1 MTHLMI
7 AGGTYTCC
15 CSRSSSYSI
24 MARTGI
30 DFHTSKPSHFGMAF
44 LLPLTW
50 GREGDVMDDTVMTPE
65 MTPQGDSLPPADI
78 TVVSE
83 EDAAKAVEGLED

>member
-1 MTHLMI
+1 
-7 AGGTYTCC
+7 
-15 CSRSSSYSI
+15 
-24 MARTGI
+24 
-30 DFHTSKPSHFGMAF
+30 MAF
-44 LLPLTW
+44 LLPLTR

-78 TVVSE
+78 PVVSE